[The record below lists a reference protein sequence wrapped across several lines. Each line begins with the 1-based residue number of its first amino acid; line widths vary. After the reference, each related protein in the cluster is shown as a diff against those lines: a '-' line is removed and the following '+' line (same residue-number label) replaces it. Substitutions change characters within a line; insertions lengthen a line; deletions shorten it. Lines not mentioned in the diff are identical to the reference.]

1 MKKVKI
7 LLLLA
12 CLSSLFTIQSFAG
25 WIQQDNGQWKYD
37 QNGTPVVSQWIEDQG
52 NWYYFDE
59 NGVMLTN
66 TTQNI
71 NGVNYTFDASGK
83 WLDSNADN
91 KKASNTYKNTE
102 FGYSLEIP
110 TDVTT
115 TAFDGN
121 SQTFDITNDN
131 MLISFDNETIP
142 EYLDPQVY
150 ANAFELGFVNAL
162 KDKVTFIDRTNTQL
176 GEFAAIKTRYIYKD
190 AINLDYYAC
199 IRGNKTIFVFSLYI
213 PDTQGKAQEILNTLK
228 LLK

>member
-7 LLLLA
+7 LLLTA

-25 WIQQDNGQWKYD
+25 WIQQDNGQWIYD
-37 QNGTPVVSQWIEDQG
+37 QNGTSVVSQWIEDQG

-83 WLDSNADN
+83 WLDTNADN
-91 KKASNTYKNTE
+91 KKTSNTYKNTE
-102 FGYSLEIP
+102 YGYSLEIP

-115 TAFDGN
+115 TAFDGE
-121 SQTFDITNDN
+121 SQIFSISNDR
-131 MLISFDNETIP
+131 MLITFYNETFP
-142 EYLDPQVY
+142 EQYDPQIN
-150 ANAFELGFVNAL
+150 ANAFEVGFISAFTE
-162 KDKVTFIDRTNTQL
+162 KVAFIDRINSQL
-176 GEFAAIKTRYIYKD
+176 GELATIKSRYIYSD
-190 AINLDYYAC
+190 VINLDFYAC
-199 IRGNKTIFVFSLYI
+199 IRGNKTIFVISSYT
-213 PDTQGKAQEILNTLK
+213 PDSQGKTQEILNTLK